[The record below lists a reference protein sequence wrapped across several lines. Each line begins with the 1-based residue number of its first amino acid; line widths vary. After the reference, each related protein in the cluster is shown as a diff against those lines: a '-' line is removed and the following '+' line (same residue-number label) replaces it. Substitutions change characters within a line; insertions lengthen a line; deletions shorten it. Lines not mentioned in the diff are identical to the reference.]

1 MTQIQLQKF
10 IAYLQ
15 KQKYSVFGPFE
26 EDGIIK
32 IKSISNP
39 KKFKLLGKLSFY
51 SFKKFFLPPKEIL
64 FNFKKNHLIKNKEI
78 IKKQALFGLSV
89 FDLSALMLYNNVF
102 EKDFFY
108 QERRKNIL
116 VIGQSIM
123 LSDEK
128 FFQNWEEK
136 YEEDVLEHLRFD
148 IFLGII
154 NHPMSLSQICQPFL
168 KQKQIELKSQ
178 KIKYK
183 VFTGSIIG
191 QKILDEF
198 GFKDYEHVQFAG
210 SIKEEGINLEMI
222 KIKEAM
228 QKNYKAE
235 IWKEL
240 GKKCIEC
247 GKCSLVCPTCFCFD
261 IKDEMVLGENKGQ
274 REQCW
279 ASCFYQEFSEIANAY
294 KFLNTTAKR
303 IYNWYYH
310 KFVRIPEE
318 YSFSGCVGCGRCIKV
333 CPAGIDIR
341 EVLKKIK
348 SKNAKC
354 KINKFKTQ
362 NTKQKNKKI
371 QE

>member
-1 MTQIQLQKF
+1 MIQSQLQKF

-32 IKSISNP
+32 IKQVINS

-51 SFKKFFLPPKEIL
+51 SFKKFFLPQKEIL
-64 FNFKKNHLIKNKEI
+64 FNFEKNHLIKNKEI
-78 IKKQALFGLSV
+78 SKKQALFGMSI
-89 FDLSALMLYNNVF
+89 FDLKALTLYNNVF

-108 QERRKNIL
+108 QQRRKNTL

-128 FFQNWEEK
+128 VFKNWEEK

-148 IFLGII
+148 IFLGIT
-154 NHPMSLSQICQPFL
+154 NHPTSQVCWPFFL
-168 KQKQIELKSQ
+168 EHNELKSQ

-183 VFTGSIIG
+183 IFTGTIIG

-198 GFKDYEHVQFAG
+198 GYKDYEHIQFTG
-210 SIKEEGINLEMI
+210 PIKEEGVSLEMI
-222 KIKEAM
+222 KIKNAM
-228 QKNYKAE
+228 KKKYKAE
-235 IWKEL
+235 IWEEL

-261 IKDEMVLGENKGQ
+261 INDQMILGKNKGQ

-279 ASCFYQEFSEIANAY
+279 TSCFYQEFSEIAGGY
-294 KFLNTTAKR
+294 KFLNSAAKK

-318 YSFSGCVGCGRCIKV
+318 YNLSGCTECGRCIKV

-341 EVLKKIK
+341 KVLESIK
-348 SKNAKC
+348 
-354 KINKFKTQ
+354 TL
-362 NTKQKNKKI
+362 
-371 QE
+371 

>member
-1 MTQIQLQKF
+1 MTQMQLQKF
-10 IAYLQ
+10 IIFLQ

-51 SFKKFFLPPKEIL
+51 SFKKFFLPQREIL
-64 FNFKKNHLIKNKEI
+64 FEYKKNRLIKNKES

-102 EKDFFY
+102 EKDCFY
-108 QERRKNIL
+108 QQTRKNTL

-123 LSDEK
+123 LSDEN
-128 FFQNWEEK
+128 FFQDWEER

-148 IFLGII
+148 IFLGIT
-154 NHPMSLSQICQPFL
+154 NHHLPQSCQPFFL
-168 KQKQIELKSQ
+168 EQKQTELKTQ
-178 KIKYK
+178 RVKYK

-198 GFKDYEHVQFAG
+198 GFKDYEHIQFAG
-210 SIKEEGINLEMI
+210 PIKEEGVNLEMI
-222 KIKEAM
+222 KIKDAM
-228 QKNYKAE
+228 KKNYKAE
-235 IWKEL
+235 IWEEL
-240 GKKCIEC
+240 GKRCIEC

-261 IKDEMVLGENKGQ
+261 INDQMVLGKGKGQ
-274 REQCW
+274 RERCW
-279 ASCFYQEFSEIANAY
+279 ASCFYQEFSEIAGSY
-294 KFLNTTAKR
+294 KFLDSTAKK

-318 YSFSGCVGCGRCIKV
+318 YSFSGCVNCGRCIKV
-333 CPAGIDIR
+333 CPVGIDIR
-341 EVLKKIK
+341 EVLKKVK
-348 SKNAKC
+348 S
-354 KINKFKTQ
+354 
-362 NTKQKNKKI
+362 
-371 QE
+371 